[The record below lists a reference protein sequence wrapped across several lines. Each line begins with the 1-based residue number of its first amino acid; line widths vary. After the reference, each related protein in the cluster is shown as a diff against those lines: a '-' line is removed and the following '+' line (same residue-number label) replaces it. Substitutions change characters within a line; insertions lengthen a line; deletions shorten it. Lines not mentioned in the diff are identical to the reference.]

1 MHRRTVGIEDYQM
14 KRSDRA
20 ALGCGRPLQQE
31 HTMQNKHQA
40 RADVPPTSRRAATGF
55 LLLLAV
61 LLLAAPQQADAQ
73 RARTLVSNIRG
84 GGTSGASIDRAQRF
98 TTGPGLNSGGY
109 TLSSI
114 EIFTGDHYSNAA
126 SVAVWTVDS
135 DGYPAEAHATLTPPD
150 SFAKETLVFTN
161 PSNPTLAAT
170 TTYTVLIQSPKNSDG
185 KRETLDLGTTTSG
198 AENAGGAD
206 GWSIADK
213 GSSRFGAGS
222 GSWNH
227 YDSDA
232 VFRIGVNGLLVGAAN
247 RAPMATTATVTTT
260 EEVSHTFTVANFNF
274 ADPDLDFLA
283 SVKIVA
289 PPAPAKGRLTLD
301 DMQVTANQVVTKAD
315 LGANKLRFTPAM
327 NGFGNPYTTFT
338 FKVSD
343 GEAESAEAYTMTVNV
358 TGTNDPATGAPTI
371 SGTLRVGATLT
382 AVTTGIMDVDGLS
395 SPDYMYQW
403 ILVSVVGGV
412 VMEEDL
418 FVNMEAV
425 TSATYVLRE
434 NFLGARFKVRVTFT
448 DNLKNTERRTSA
460 ATEPVTGRANRPAT
474 GAPTISGTAEVGEE
488 LTAETTGI
496 ADGDGLPSIFAY
508 QWVRV
513 DGTETDI
520 TDADAATYTLV
531 DADAGTRLKVKVS
544 FGDNQG
550 NQETRTSAAFP
561 TSGTIGDP
569 NGVTN
574 TAPTASNAMVTT
586 NEDTPRTFTAAEFNF
601 ADADTGDTLASVTV
615 VTLQAAGKL
624 ELSGTQ
630 VIIGQ
635 SVPAANIGT
644 LVFTPAANANGSPY
658 TTFTFKVSDGEAE
671 SAVAYTMT
679 VNVTAV
685 NDPATGAPTISGT
698 ATVGQVLTATTTTD
712 IADVDGLTSP
722 TYTYQWVRVDA
733 DGVSNE
739 TDITDENAATY
750 TLVAA
755 DAGKKIKVKV
765 SFSDNQGNQETR
777 TSAAFPPSGTI
788 VDPNSDNTAPTAS
801 NAMVTTNEDT
811 PHTFTATEFNF
822 ADADTGDTLASVT
835 VVTLQAAGKLEL
847 NGTQVTMGQSVPA
860 ANIGTLVFTPAAN
873 ANGSPYTTF
882 TFKVSDGED
891 ESAVA
896 TMTVNVT
903 AVNDPATGVP
913 TISGTATVGQVLTA
927 TTTDIADVDGLTSPT
942 YTYQW
947 VRVDA
952 DGVSN
957 ETDIT
962 DENAVT
968 YTLVDADA
976 GKKIKVKV
984 SFSDNQGNPE
994 TRTSA
999 AYPPSGTVAVLAP
1012 ALVSNAGQANTDLTA
1027 PDDRAQ
1033 RFTTGDNSGGYTLSS
1048 IEIVSTDN
1056 ESDDASVAVWTVDS
1070 DGNPNVVHATL
1081 TPPGSFAQ
1089 GTLVF
1094 TDPSNTTLEASTTY
1108 TVLIQSPGEDQLTL
1122 GGTASPAED
1131 TGGEE
1136 DWEIADGFDTDS
1148 GSAWSTS
1155 SGKVLRLT
1163 VKGTPVITTPLVIIT
1178 RPRPILPPTGGRGG
1192 GGGSITQDDHG
1203 NTPGQATPVGLT
1215 PARTAST
1222 PGQLNTATDVD
1233 YFTVAIPSAGVLVV
1247 ETSGSTATVGT
1258 VWQNGE
1264 ELAMAADGGAGRNF
1278 RLSARVAPG
1287 PVVIAV
1293 AGNGQQTGSYRLQV
1307 TLLLGFLENPGAN
1320 SFQSGIGVI
1329 SGWVCE
1335 GEEVEIEIETEIEIE
1350 RGAVVRQAAGYGTAR
1365 ADTAGVCGDTDN
1377 GFGLL
1382 FNWNLLG
1389 DGDHEVAAFVDGVEL
1404 DRATVTVTTLGAEFV
1419 QEVEGTCEG
1428 ADFPEMGETV
1438 TLVWQQSK
1446 QNFVIAE
1453 GSVPRGPIRTG
1464 TAGVGYLENP
1474 GPNSFQSGIGVISGW
1489 VCEAEAVELEIG
1501 AAGRQAAAYGTER
1514 LDTAGVCGDTDNGF
1528 GLLFNWNLLGEGE
1541 HAVVAYADA
1550 QELGRATVRVTT
1562 LGAEFVR
1569 DVEGECMV
1577 EDFPD
1582 MGRTVTLEWQ
1592 QNSQNFVIT
1601 DVE

>member
-1 MHRRTVGIEDYQM
+1 
-14 KRSDRA
+14 
-20 ALGCGRPLQQE
+20 
-31 HTMQNKHQA
+31 
-40 RADVPPTSRRAATGF
+40 
-55 LLLLAV
+55 
-61 LLLAAPQQADAQ
+61 
-73 RARTLVSNIRG
+73 
-84 GGTSGASIDRAQRF
+84 
-98 TTGPGLNSGGY
+98 
-109 TLSSI
+109 
-114 EIFTGDHYSNAA
+114 
-126 SVAVWTVDS
+126 
-135 DGYPAEAHATLTPPD
+135 
-150 SFAKETLVFTN
+150 
-161 PSNPTLAAT
+161 
-170 TTYTVLIQSPKNSDG
+170 
-185 KRETLDLGTTTSG
+185 
-198 AENAGGAD
+198 
-206 GWSIADK
+206 
-213 GSSRFGAGS
+213 
-222 GSWNH
+222 
-227 YDSDA
+227 
-232 VFRIGVNGLLVGAAN
+232 
-247 RAPMATTATVTTT
+247 
-260 EEVSHTFTVANFNF
+260 
-274 ADPDLDFLA
+274 
-283 SVKIVA
+283 
-289 PPAPAKGRLTLD
+289 
-301 DMQVTANQVVTKAD
+301 
-315 LGANKLRFTPAM
+315 
-327 NGFGNPYTTFT
+327 
-338 FKVSD
+338 
-343 GEAESAEAYTMTVNV
+343 
-358 TGTNDPATGAPTI
+358 
-371 SGTLRVGATLT
+371 
-382 AVTTGIMDVDGLS
+382 
-395 SPDYMYQW
+395 MYQW

-418 FVNMEAV
+418 FVFVEGVAVAV

-460 ATEPVTGRANRPAT
+460 ATAGVAGRANRPAT

-615 VTLQAAGKL
+615 VTLPAAGKL

-630 VIIGQ
+630 VTMGQ

-698 ATVGQVLTATTTTD
+698 ATVGQVLTAETTG
-712 IADVDGLTSP
+712 IADADGLTSP

-765 SFSDNQGNQETR
+765 SFSDNQGNPETR
-777 TSAAFPPSGTI
+777 TSAAFPTSGTI
-788 VDPNSDNTAPTAS
+788 VDPNSDPNTAPTAS

-847 NGTQVTMGQSVPA
+847 SGTQVTMGQSVPA

-903 AVNDPATGVP
+903 AVNDPATGAP

-927 TTTDIADVDGLTSPT
+927 ETTGIADADGLTSPT

-962 DENAVT
+962 DENAAT
-968 YTLVDADA
+968 YTLVAADA

-984 SFSDNQGNPE
+984 SFSDDQGNPE
-994 TRTSA
+994 ERTSA
-999 AYPPSGTVAVLAP
+999 AFPTSGTVAVLAP

-1027 PDDRAQ
+1027 LEDRAQ

-1048 IEIVSTDN
+1048 IEIVSADN

-1070 DGNPNVVHATL
+1070 DGFPAAVHATL
-1081 TPPGSFAQ
+1081 TAPGSFAK

-1094 TDPSNTTLEASTTY
+1094 TDPSNPTLAAGTTY
-1108 TVLIQSPGEDQLTL
+1108 AVRIQSPEGDQLTL
-1122 GGTASPAED
+1122 GGTTSPAED
-1131 TGGEE
+1131 AGGEE
-1136 DWEIADGFDTDS
+1136 DWEH
-1148 GSAWSTS
+1148 
-1155 SGKVLRLT
+1155 R
-1163 VKGTPVITTPLVIIT
+1163 
-1178 RPRPILPPTGGRGG
+1178 
-1192 GGGSITQDDHG
+1192 
-1203 NTPGQATPVGLT
+1203 
-1215 PARTAST
+1215 
-1222 PGQLNTATDVD
+1222 
-1233 YFTVAIPSAGVLVV
+1233 
-1247 ETSGSTATVGT
+1247 
-1258 VWQNGE
+1258 
-1264 ELAMAADGGAGRNF
+1264 
-1278 RLSARVAPG
+1278 
-1287 PVVIAV
+1287 
-1293 AGNGQQTGSYRLQV
+1293 
-1307 TLLLGFLENPGAN
+1307 
-1320 SFQSGIGVI
+1320 
-1329 SGWVCE
+1329 
-1335 GEEVEIEIETEIEIE
+1335 
-1350 RGAVVRQAAGYGTAR
+1350 
-1365 ADTAGVCGDTDN
+1365 
-1377 GFGLL
+1377 
-1382 FNWNLLG
+1382 
-1389 DGDHEVAAFVDGVEL
+1389 
-1404 DRATVTVTTLGAEFV
+1404 
-1419 QEVEGTCEG
+1419 
-1428 ADFPEMGETV
+1428 
-1438 TLVWQQSK
+1438 
-1446 QNFVIAE
+1446 
-1453 GSVPRGPIRTG
+1453 
-1464 TAGVGYLENP
+1464 
-1474 GPNSFQSGIGVISGW
+1474 
-1489 VCEAEAVELEIG
+1489 
-1501 AAGRQAAAYGTER
+1501 
-1514 LDTAGVCGDTDNGF
+1514 
-1528 GLLFNWNLLGEGE
+1528 
-1541 HAVVAYADA
+1541 
-1550 QELGRATVRVTT
+1550 
-1562 LGAEFVR
+1562 
-1569 DVEGECMV
+1569 
-1577 EDFPD
+1577 
-1582 MGRTVTLEWQ
+1582 
-1592 QNSQNFVIT
+1592 
-1601 DVE
+1601 

>member
-14 KRSDRA
+14 KRSGRA
-20 ALGCGRPLQQE
+20 AQGCGRPHQQE

-61 LLLAAPQQADAQ
+61 LAFAAPQQADAQ
-73 RARTLVSNIRG
+73 RARTLVSNIKG
-84 GGTSGASIDRAQRF
+84 GDTSGGSNDRAQRF
-98 TTGPGLNSGGY
+98 TTGDNLGGY

-135 DGYPAEAHATLTPPD
+135 AGYPAEAHATLTPPD

-170 TTYTVLIQSPKNSDG
+170 TTYTVLIQSPSPEEG
-185 KRETLDLGTTTSG
+185 KIRETLDLGTTTSG

-213 GSSRFGAGS
+213 GSYRFGAGS

-274 ADPDLDFLA
+274 DDPDRDFLA

-289 PPAPAKGRLTLD
+289 PPALAKGMLTLD
-301 DMQVTANQVVTKAD
+301 GVQVTANQVVTKAD
-315 LGANKLRFTPAM
+315 LGADKLRFKPAM

-343 GEAESAEAYTMTVNV
+343 GEAESAEATMNVNV

-382 AVTTGIMDVDGLS
+382 VVTTGIMDVDGLT
-395 SPDYMYQW
+395 SPEYEYQW

-418 FVNMEAV
+418 FVFVEEEAKAV

-434 NFLGARFKVRVTFT
+434 NFLGARFKVRVSFKDDL
-448 DNLKNTERRTSA
+448 DNNKVEELTSA
-460 ATEPVTGRANRPAT
+460 ATARVAGRENNPAT
-474 GAPTISGTAEVGEE
+474 GTPTISGMATVGEV
-488 LTAETTGI
+488 LTAATTGI
-496 ADGDGLPSIFAY
+496 ADRDGLPSSFNY

-520 TDADAATYTLV
+520 TGADDDTYTL
-531 DADAGTRLKVKVS
+531 DTADAGKKIKVKVS
-544 FGDNQG
+544 FGDSRG
-550 NQETRTSAAFP
+550 NPETRTSAAFP
-561 TSGTIGDP
+561 PSGTIVDP
-569 NGVTN
+569 NSGPN
-574 TAPTASNAMVTT
+574 TAPTASDAMVTT
-586 NEDTPRTFTAAEFNF
+586 NEDTPHTFTATEFNF
-601 ADADTGDTLASVTV
+601 VDADPGDTLASVTV

-624 ELSGTQ
+624 ELNRTQ
-630 VIIGQ
+630 VTMGQ

-644 LVFTPAANANGSPY
+644 LVFTPAMNGFGNPY

-698 ATVGQVLTATTTTD
+698 ATVGQELTAETTG

-722 TYTYQWVRVDA
+722 TYVYQWVRVDA

-739 TDITDENAATY
+739 TDITDADAATY
-750 TLVAA
+750 TLDTA

-765 SFSDNQGNQETR
+765 SFGDDRGNPETR
-777 TSAAFPPSGTI
+777 TSAAFPTSGTI
-788 VDPNSDNTAPTAS
+788 VDPNSDPNTAPTAS

-811 PHTFTATEFNF
+811 PHTFTAAEFNF

-847 NGTQVTMGQSVPA
+847 SGTQVTMGQSVPA
-860 ANIGTLVFTPAAN
+860 ANIGTLVFTPAM
-873 ANGSPYTTF
+873 NGFGNPYTTF
-882 TFKVSDGED
+882 TFKVSDGEA

-896 TMTVNVT
+896 YTMTVNVT
-903 AVNDPATGVP
+903 AVNDPATGAP
-913 TISGTATVGQVLTA
+913 TISGTATVGQELTA
-927 TTTDIADVDGLTSPT
+927 ETTGIADVDGLTSPT
-942 YTYQW
+942 YVYQW
-947 VRVDA
+947 VRVD
-952 DGVSN
+952 GT

-962 DENAVT
+962 DANAAT
-968 YTLVDADA
+968 YTLVAADA

-984 SFSDNQGNPE
+984 SFTDDQGNPE
-994 TRTSA
+994 ERTSA

-1012 ALVSNAGQANTDLTA
+1012 ALVSNAGQANTDLTSLE
-1027 PDDRAQ
+1027 DRAQ

-1056 ESDDASVAVWTVDS
+1056 ESDDASVAVWTVGVD
-1070 DGNPNVVHATL
+1070 NFPAARHATL
-1081 TPPGSFAQ
+1081 TPPGSFAK

-1094 TDPSNTTLEASTTY
+1094 TDPSNPTLAASTTY
-1108 TVLIQSPGEDQLTL
+1108 TVLIQSPGTVLTL
-1122 GGTASPAED
+1122 GGTTSPDED

-1163 VKGTPVITTPLVIIT
+1163 VKGTPVITTPSSSS
-1178 RPRPILPPTGGRGG
+1178 P
-1192 GGGSITQDDHG
+1192 
-1203 NTPGQATPVGLT
+1203 APVPSS
-1215 PARTAST
+1215 PARS
-1222 PGQLNTATDVD
+1222 
-1233 YFTVAIPSAGVLVV
+1233 
-1247 ETSGSTATVGT
+1247 
-1258 VWQNGE
+1258 
-1264 ELAMAADGGAGRNF
+1264 
-1278 RLSARVAPG
+1278 
-1287 PVVIAV
+1287 
-1293 AGNGQQTGSYRLQV
+1293 
-1307 TLLLGFLENPGAN
+1307 
-1320 SFQSGIGVI
+1320 
-1329 SGWVCE
+1329 
-1335 GEEVEIEIETEIEIE
+1335 
-1350 RGAVVRQAAGYGTAR
+1350 AAGA
-1365 ADTAGVCGDTDN
+1365 AAG
-1377 GFGLL
+1377 
-1382 FNWNLLG
+1382 
-1389 DGDHEVAAFVDGVEL
+1389 AASP
-1404 DRATVTVTTLGAEFV
+1404 RTT
-1419 QEVEGTCEG
+1419 
-1428 ADFPEMGETV
+1428 
-1438 TLVWQQSK
+1438 
-1446 QNFVIAE
+1446 
-1453 GSVPRGPIRTG
+1453 TG
-1464 TAGVGYLENP
+1464 TRRGRP
-1474 GPNSFQSGIGVISGW
+1474 PQS
-1489 VCEAEAVELEIG
+1489 A
-1501 AAGRQAAAYGTER
+1501 
-1514 LDTAGVCGDTDNGF
+1514 
-1528 GLLFNWNLLGEGE
+1528 
-1541 HAVVAYADA
+1541 
-1550 QELGRATVRVTT
+1550 
-1562 LGAEFVR
+1562 
-1569 DVEGECMV
+1569 
-1577 EDFPD
+1577 
-1582 MGRTVTLEWQ
+1582 
-1592 QNSQNFVIT
+1592 
-1601 DVE
+1601 